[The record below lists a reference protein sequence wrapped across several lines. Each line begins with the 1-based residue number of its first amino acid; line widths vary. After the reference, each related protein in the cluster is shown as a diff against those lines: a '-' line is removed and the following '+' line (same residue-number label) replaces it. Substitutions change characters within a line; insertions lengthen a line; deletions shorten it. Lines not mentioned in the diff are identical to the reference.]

1 MADFRFTVSDAYH
14 VPLRGWMLRLK
25 LVEGDFKPKMLSPGS
40 KFRLVAPDGHERNA
54 TVKALSATGGR
65 QTRERVDTFKEF
77 DIVIAGEDAVRE
89 GREVDL
95 GWNVVPA

>member
-40 KFRLVAPDGHERNA
+40 QFRLVAPDGHERNA
-54 TVKALSATGGR
+54 TVKGLSATGGR
-65 QTRERVDTFKEF
+65 QTSERVATFKEF
-77 DIVIAGEDAVRE
+77 DIVIAGEDAVRD